1 LPSAAVPPMARLLVM
16 NQLPSPDITPCKRAL
31 STDLDRWSAN
41 RSGGLFSFSSKH
53 KHTSALRSPRGEHV
67 CTWKSAIA
75 RFFDISYGGILVL
88 AIEDAQEM
96 FQLRTVCVHVYECW
110 GCGPSQHV
118 FTICQIWAP
127 FDPGEM
133 IEKEW
138 SGEWF

>member
-1 LPSAAVPPMARLLVM
+1 MYLEISHCA
-16 NQLPSPDITPCKRAL
+16 
-31 STDLDRWSAN
+31 
-41 RSGGLFSFSSKH
+41 
-53 KHTSALRSPRGEHV
+53 
-67 CTWKSAIA
+67 
-75 RFFDISYGGILVL
+75 FFDISYGGILVL

-133 IEKEW
+133 IEKGMVKGMVLKPELKAIGDILC
-138 SGEWF
+138 SMWFLFCHTKFGLVRCIRSC